1 MKRYN
6 IFYLFILA
14 LFYNNPILGAEQL
27 ITLFLKPYP
36 VVSIP
41 EASKKLVNKLHR
53 PGKIARN
60 QSKNYLAPSVSG
72 IFATYGGF
80 LTISDL
86 QGEISFPRK
95 HSKPF
100 IYLVISE
107 RITPIIMSGNTIHH
121 WELQEGVPSAMYKM
135 EQKVDP
141 DTKIN
146 FWEITQEP
154 APINNQLP
162 LESITLI
169 ADPKYIY
176 IPLGI
181 TTFKPVPFLL
191 LPDIYIKKGI
201 NLTENALYILNL
213 THYFGALIPI
223 YKKDKDRYSRYLTY

>member
-6 IFYLFILA
+6 FFYLFILA

-41 EASKKLVNKLHR
+41 DASKKLANKLHR

-60 QSKNYLAPSVSG
+60 QSKNYLPPPISG

-80 LTISDL
+80 LTVSDL

-100 IYLVISE
+100 IYLIISE

-121 WELQEGVPSAMYKM
+121 WELQEGIPAAIYKI
-135 EQKVDP
+135 EQKIDP

-146 FWEITQEP
+146 FWEITKEP
-154 APINNQLP
+154 APANNQLP

-181 TTFKPVPFLL
+181 TIFNPAPNLL

-213 THYFGALIPI
+213 THYFGALLPI
-223 YKKDKDRYSRYLTY
+223 YKKDKDRYSRHLTY